1 MGWLGAFKRI
11 PIRVDCACTGESG
24 GDELSNAEDI
34 FCKNALE
41 DREEGFVAGENHVN
55 ARV

>member
-1 MGWLGAFKRI
+1 MGWLGAFKHI

-24 GDELSNAEDI
+24 GDELSNAKDI

-41 DREEGFVAGENHVN
+41 DWEEGFVAGENHVN